1 MPRIDVEVRDDT
13 LKIGPRFS
21 VSFMRTLRIP
31 DDGRTYPLPAGLGRF
46 PVARI
51 QDHRDRV
58 PEQWREHGGVMIPM
72 YQREALWMRFDGAYH
87 KPNAVKVGV
96 GKVDAL
102 TGKPFTMVLDERK
115 QNYLVAPQQ
124 PWLDGINAGDGM
136 IRQFVAMPLG
146 QGYTVEGQVTGE
158 ERFGGIQLVSFEPK
172 PDRFPEPPPQV
183 YSHGAE
189 SVDAIAAAAPA
200 AGAAYPAARAGVD
213 QRQRATTEMGL
224 GAGGRMEQKLYPD
237 PFGVDA
243 WDTDAFGRCFVH
255 IVNSE
260 TWRDITGEPVPPSPV
275 TADAYKAH
283 GYPWFGLYDE
293 HLEDLPASKTLG
305 AVKSV
310 DELDPHMVSDGAW

>member
-1 MPRIDVEVRDDT
+1 M
-13 LKIGPRFS
+13 
-21 VSFMRTLRIP
+21 
-31 DDGRTYPLPAGLGRF
+31 
-46 PVARI
+46 
-51 QDHRDRV
+51 
-58 PEQWREHGGVMIPM
+58 
-72 YQREALWMRFDGAYH
+72 
-87 KPNAVKVGV
+87 
-96 GKVDAL
+96 
-102 TGKPFTMVLDERK
+102 
-115 QNYLVAPQQ
+115 
-124 PWLDGINAGDGM
+124 
-136 IRQFVAMPLG
+136 
-146 QGYTVEGQVTGE
+146 
-158 ERFGGIQLVSFEPK
+158 SFEPK

-189 SVDAIAAAAPA
+189 IVDAVAAAAPA
-200 AGAAYPAARAGVD
+200 ARQRRTSAARAGVD

-260 TWRDITGEPVPPSPV
+260 TWREITGEPVPPSPV

-293 HLEDLPASKTLG
+293 HLKDLPASKTLG

-310 DELDPHMVSDGAW
+310 DELDQHKVSDGAW